1 MFKIICFLI
10 VLYVIIGVLTKDIAL
25 TEGLFWLIFLGIVI
39 FVLSIILKFVFSA
52 LFIKILLIIAII
64 AIVVVPVSY
73 THLNKSGKIYIAFN
87 NVSRR

>member
-52 LFIKILLIIAII
+52 LFIKILLIN
-64 AIVVVPVSY
+64 SM
-73 THLNKSGKIYIAFN
+73 N
-87 NVSRR
+87 

>member
-52 LFIKILLIIAII
+52 LFIKILLI
-64 AIVVVPVSY
+64 
-73 THLNKSGKIYIAFN
+73 
-87 NVSRR
+87 